1 MINLKHFFIIIAAL
15 FTFWSC
21 NSNDDNDID
30 EEEPSTAVKDNSQ
43 FSLRNYSHSGCK
55 ETYNAPKKVGSETPV
70 YNTDEYIEYEGRENG
85 YIIINHIN
93 TLFNCGL
100 RKIGANISVEGDEI
114 LITEEMTEGRFAR
127 CGYCPFDV
135 MLDAGPL
142 ADGDYTVV
150 VEKEGVRYAKASITF
165 SPTAKGTVKLE
176 PLSSSGE

>member
-1 MINLKHFFIIIAAL
+1 MINSKHFFILIVAL
-15 FTFWSC
+15 FTFCGC
-21 NSNDDNDID
+21 NSNDDNGID

-43 FSLRNYSHSGCK
+43 FALRNYSHSGCK

-100 RKIGANISVEGDEI
+100 RKIGADISVDGDEI
-114 LITEEMTEGRFAR
+114 LITEEMTEGIYAR

-142 ADGDYTVV
+142 TDGDYTVV
-150 VEKEGVRYAKASITF
+150 IKKEGARYAKASITF
-165 SPTAKGTVKLE
+165 SPTAKGKVNLE
-176 PLSSSGE
+176 QIVDE